1 MEWFAPGDTC
11 KTCQAQKR
19 IQLSPVS
26 TDLEMLVVNL
36 LQHQHFQQ
44 F

>member
-11 KTCQAQKR
+11 ETCQAQK
-19 IQLSPVS
+19 QMSPVS
-26 TDLEMLVVNL
+26 TDLRKLVVNL
-36 LQHQHFQQ
+36 LQHQNFQQ